1 MSTQF
6 GEVADLYDEVR
17 PDLPAELADQILGYA
32 AHIGPVTSAVE
43 VGAGTGKATV
53 LFAGRGFP
61 ITCVE
66 PDPRMAAVLRQRVPG
81 VAIEVS
87 KFEDWTPPAGG
98 VALIYAALSWH
109 WVTPVA
115 RAQHAERALA
125 PGGTLAVLSAFSSY
139 ADPEVKAAMEPL
151 FGPDK
156 PRPPI
161 AEWGVAELRDH
172 TNLTD
177 IEVRVRDRVLPY
189 QPGQFIALHQTTS
202 WYRMLPPDEQQA
214 KLAGMREVTTAYADR
229 LDMTIHHTLI
239 LARRV

>member
-17 PDLPAELADQILGYA
+17 PQLPAELAELVLAYA
-32 AHIGPVTSAVE
+32 GDISSAVE
-43 VGAGTGKATV
+43 AGAGTGKATV

-66 PDPRMAAVLRQRVPG
+66 PDPRMAAVLDDRVPE
-81 VAIEVS
+81 VAIEVA
-87 KFEDWTPPAGG
+87 KFEDWQPPAGG
-98 VALIYAALSWH
+98 VSLLYAALAWH
-109 WVTPVA
+109 WFTPVV

-125 PGGTLAVLSAFSSY
+125 PGGTLAVIAARSSY
-139 ADPEVKAAMEPL
+139 ADPDVKAAMEPL

-161 AEWGVAELRDH
+161 SGWGVDELRDH

-177 IEVRVRDRVLPY
+177 IEVRVLDRIDPATPERFV
-189 QPGQFIALHQTTS
+189 ALHETTS
-202 WYRMLPPDEQQA
+202 WYRMLPEAEQRA
-214 KLAGMREVTTAYADR
+214 KLTAMREITTAYADR
-229 LDMTIHHTLI
+229 LDMTIHNTLI
-239 LARRV
+239 LARHI